1 MEDKTAEEIKRHFDV
16 VAESLKDEIKLV
28 AEGHSILDRKMD
40 GLDRKVEGLDRKVE
54 GLDRKVEGL
63 DKKVDKFRKE
73 NAEEHREILSAIK
86 FSYAELNHRI
96 VTLEN
101 KFTDVEKRVNRLE
114 ALR

>member
-40 GLDRKVEGLDRKVE
+40 GLDRKV
-54 GLDRKVEGL
+54 
-63 DKKVDKFRKE
+63 DKLRKE

>member
-28 AEGHSILDRKMD
+28 TEGHSILDRKMD
-40 GLDRKVEGLDRKVE
+40 GLDRKV
-54 GLDRKVEGL
+54 
-63 DKKVDKFRKE
+63 DKLCKE

>member
-1 MEDKTAEEIKRHFDV
+1 VEDKTAEEIKRHFDV

-40 GLDRKVEGLDRKVE
+40 GLDKKVG
-54 GLDRKVEGL
+54 GL
-63 DKKVDKFRKE
+63 DKKVDKLRKE

-101 KFTDVEKRVNRLE
+101 KFIDVEKRVNRLE

>member
-1 MEDKTAEEIKRHFDV
+1 VEDKTAGEIKRHFDV

-40 GLDRKVEGLDRKVE
+40 GLDRKV
-54 GLDRKVEGL
+54 
-63 DKKVDKFRKE
+63 DKLRKE

>member
-1 MEDKTAEEIKRHFDV
+1 VEDKTAEEIKRHFDV

-28 AEGHSILDRKMD
+28 AEGHSILDRKVD
-40 GLDRKVEGLDRKVE
+40 GLDRKVDKLRKE
-54 GLDRKVEGL
+54 NAEEHAGINTRIDAL
-63 DKKVDKFRKE
+63 RKE

-86 FSYAELNHRI
+86 FSYAELDHRI

>member
-40 GLDRKVEGLDRKVE
+40 GLDRKVDEL
-54 GLDRKVEGL
+54 
-63 DKKVDKFRKE
+63 RKE

>member
-1 MEDKTAEEIKRHFDV
+1 VEDKTAEEIKRHFDV

-28 AEGHSILDRKMD
+28 AEGHSILDRKID
-40 GLDRKVEGLDRKVE
+40 GLDT
-54 GLDRKVEGL
+54 
-63 DKKVDKFRKE
+63 KVDKLDGRIDKVDRKIDEFRKE

-86 FSYAELNHRI
+86 FSYAELDHRI

-101 KFTDVEKRVNRLE
+101 KFTDVEKRVSRLE

>member
-40 GLDRKVEGLDRKVE
+40 GLDRKV
-54 GLDRKVEGL
+54 
-63 DKKVDKFRKE
+63 DKLRKE

-101 KFTDVEKRVNRLE
+101 KFIDVEKRVNRLE

>member
-40 GLDRKVEGLDRKVE
+40 GLDRKV
-54 GLDRKVEGL
+54 
-63 DKKVDKFRKE
+63 DKLRKE
-73 NAEEHREILSAIK
+73 DAEEHREILSAIK

-101 KFTDVEKRVNRLE
+101 KLTDVEKRVNRLE

>member
-1 MEDKTAEEIKRHFDV
+1 VEDKTAEEIKRHFDV

-40 GLDRKVEGLDRKVE
+40 GLDRKVDGLDRKV
-54 GLDRKVEGL
+54 
-63 DKKVDKFRKE
+63 DKLRKE

>member
-28 AEGHSILDRKMD
+28 AEGHSILDIKMD
-40 GLDRKVEGLDRKVE
+40 GLDKKVYELDIKM
-54 GLDRKVEGL
+54 DGL
-63 DKKVDKFRKE
+63 DKKVYKLRKE

-96 VTLEN
+96 VTLEK

>member
-40 GLDRKVEGLDRKVE
+40 GLDKKVGGLDKKMDGLDRKV
-54 GLDRKVEGL
+54 
-63 DKKVDKFRKE
+63 DKLRKE
-73 NAEEHREILSAIK
+73 NAEEHLEILSAIK

-101 KFTDVEKRVNRLE
+101 KFIDVEKRVNRLE

>member
-40 GLDRKVEGLDRKVE
+40 GLDRKVEGLDRKVD
-54 GLDRKVEGL
+54 GLDRKV
-63 DKKVDKFRKE
+63 DKLRKE

>member
-1 MEDKTAEEIKRHFDV
+1 MEGRTAEEIKRHFDV

-40 GLDRKVEGLDRKVE
+40 GLD
-54 GLDRKVEGL
+54 
-63 DKKVDKFRKE
+63 KKVDKLRKE

-86 FSYAELNHRI
+86 LSYAELDHRI

-101 KFTDVEKRVNRLE
+101 KFTDVEKRVSRLE